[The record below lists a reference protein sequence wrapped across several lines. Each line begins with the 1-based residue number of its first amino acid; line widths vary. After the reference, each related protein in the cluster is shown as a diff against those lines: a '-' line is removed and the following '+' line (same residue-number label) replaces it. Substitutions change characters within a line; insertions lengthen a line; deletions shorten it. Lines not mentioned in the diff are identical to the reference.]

1 MPELNDLKYAAPW
14 QEIRAVPEDWD
25 VLGAAALL
33 RMLHHLHLVRSFEET
48 VLKLNGEGLVH
59 GPAHSSIGQEGAAV
73 GAVSVLRVSDL
84 ISGSHRG
91 HHQFLAKCLRYL
103 DTEDY
108 DPRCATL
115 PAAINTMLYRT
126 LAEIMGLAP
135 GFCKGRGG
143 SMHLRWAEAG
153 ALGTNAIVGG
163 GVPLATGTAWACKRR
178 GAGDVVFTFL
188 GDGAVNIGAVPES
201 LNLASLWSLPI
212 CFFMEN
218 NGYAVA
224 TAVAEQMRE
233 VRLSSR
239 GGAYGIPALRVDGM
253 NPVAVRLAAQMA
265 VKAMRAG
272 GGPYI
277 IEAEVYRFFH
287 HSGAMPGSAFGYRT
301 KDEEAAWRARDPL
314 TCLARGMIERRW
326 LTEEE
331 DAKLRAGAG
340 SVMQEIAS
348 RLTET
353 KGDKRTIVPSLWPD
367 PSNPDRGVRGDLSEL
382 DDLRYEEL
390 DSATGKTGTV
400 KFTDVIPR
408 VMARRMEEDGRIFC
422 IGEDIHRLR
431 GGTNGATRG
440 LAERFPDRII
450 GTPIAEQGFV
460 GFAGGVAIE
469 GHFRPVVEFMYADF
483 SLVAADQLFNQI
495 AKARHMFGGDT
506 PVPLVLRTKC
516 ALGTGYGSQ
525 HSMDPAG
532 LYALWPGWRI
542 VAPST
547 PFDYV
552 GLMNSALR
560 CNDPVLVIEHVDLYS
575 SKGPG
580 PLEDFDYYI
589 RLGKAKIARPGH
601 AFTVLTYLAMT
612 QLAVRAADELDIDAE
627 VVDLRSLD
635 RAGLDWET
643 IGASIRKTRIAVVL
657 EQGSWTASYGAILA
671 DEVQRRF
678 FEHLDQPVRRIHGG
692 EASPNVSKIL
702 ERAAIVNIDTI
713 RDAFA
718 GIMAGTS
725 RCAQPRTCNPL
736 NGGIPGLRGTDHI
749 GVTVPDLAQ
758 AVEFFVNVIGCEPFY
773 ELGPFAAPDDWM
785 ATHLN
790 VHPRTVMKR
799 LKFLRCRHGSN
810 FELFEYSAPDQNTR
824 QPKNSDVGGHHPA
837 FYVDDM
843 DAALDYLRGRG
854 IRILGEPTVRTTGPS
869 AGQSWVYFLAPW
881 DMQFEL
887 VSYPGGKGYERETA
901 ARLWHPAHPAA

>member
-1 MPELNDLKYAAPW
+1 MPKLIDLTYRAPW
-14 QEIRAVPEDWD
+14 QELQAVPQDWD
-25 VLGAAALL
+25 LLGAASLL
-33 RMLHHLHLVRSFEET
+33 RMLHHLHIIRAFEET
-48 VLKLNGEGLVH
+48 VLALNGQGLVH

-73 GAVSVLRVSDL
+73 GAISALRASDL

-103 DTEDY
+103 DAEDY
-108 DPRCATL
+108 DPRSAPL
-115 PAAINTMLYRT
+115 PDAINTMLYRA

-163 GVPLATGTAWACKRR
+163 GVPLATGAAWACKRL

-188 GDGAVNIGAVPES
+188 GDGAVNIGSVAES

-224 TAVAEQMRE
+224 TPLAEEMRE

-253 NPVAVRLAAQMA
+253 NPVAARLAAQQA
-265 VKAMRAG
+265 VAAMRKG

-287 HSGAMPGSAFGYRT
+287 HSGGMLGSAFGYRT
-301 KDEEAAWRARDPL
+301 KDEEAAWRTRDPL
-314 TCLARGMIERRW
+314 TCLAHGMIERRW

-331 DAKLRAGAG
+331 DARLRAGAC
-340 SVMQEIAS
+340 SVMHEIAS
-348 RLTET
+348 RLTEPQ
-353 KGDKRTIVPSLWPD
+353 GEKRIIVPSLWPD
-367 PSNPDRGVRGDLSEL
+367 AAFPDRGVRGDLSEL
-382 DDLRYEEL
+382 ENVRYEEL
-390 DSATGKTGTV
+390 ACASGKTGTV
-400 KFTDVIPR
+400 KFIDVVPA
-408 VMARRMEEDGRIFC
+408 VMGRRMAEDDRIFS

-450 GTPIAEQGFV
+450 GAPISELGFV
-460 GFAGGVAIE
+460 GLAGGVAME
-469 GHFRPVVEFMYADF
+469 GHFRPVVELMYADF

-495 AKARHMFGGDT
+495 AKLRHMFGGDT

-552 GLMNSALR
+552 GLMNSALK
-560 CNDPVLVIEHVDLYS
+560 CNDPVLVIEHVDLYT

-580 PLEDFDYYI
+580 PLEDFDYFV
-589 RLGKAKIARPGH
+589 RLGKASIARPGL

-612 QLAVRAADELDIDAE
+612 PLAVRAADELGIDAE
-627 VVDLRSLD
+627 IIDLRSLD

-643 IGASIRKTRIAVVL
+643 IGASIRKTRHAVVL
-657 EQGSWTASYGAILA
+657 EQGSWTASYGAVLV
-671 DEVQRRF
+671 DEVQRRCF
-678 FEHLDQPVRRIHGG
+678 DDLDQPVGRIHGG
-692 EASPNVSKIL
+692 EAAPNVSKVL
-702 ERAAIVNIDTI
+702 ERAAIVNIETI
-713 RDAFA
+713 REAFK
-718 GIMAGTS
+718 GIMAGKG
-725 RCAQPRTCNPL
+725 RRAQPRT
-736 NGGIPGLRGTDHI
+736 
-749 GVTVPDLAQ
+749 
-758 AVEFFVNVIGCEPFY
+758 
-773 ELGPFAAPDDWM
+773 
-785 ATHLN
+785 
-790 VHPRTVMKR
+790 
-799 LKFLRCRHGSN
+799 
-810 FELFEYSAPDQNTR
+810 FESPQV
-824 QPKNSDVGGHHPA
+824 K
-837 FYVDDM
+837 
-843 DAALDYLRGRG
+843 
-854 IRILGEPTVRTTGPS
+854 
-869 AGQSWVYFLAPW
+869 QSC
-881 DMQFEL
+881 QQ
-887 VSYPGGKGYERETA
+887 
-901 ARLWHPAHPAA
+901 

>member
-1 MPELNDLKYAAPW
+1 MPKLNDLKYAAPW
-14 QEIRAVPEDWD
+14 QEIQAVPEDWD
-25 VLGAAALL
+25 ALGAVPLL
-33 RMLHHLHLVRSFEET
+33 RMLHHLHLVRAFEET
-48 VLKLNGEGLVH
+48 VLKLNSEGLVH

-73 GAVSVLRVSDL
+73 GAVSVLRASDL

-91 HHQFLAKCLRYL
+91 HHQFLAKCLTYL
-103 DTEDY
+103 DRGNY
-108 DPRCATL
+108 DPLSAPL
-115 PAAINTMLYRT
+115 PAAIDTMLYRA

-224 TAVAEQMRE
+224 TSVAEEMRE

-253 NPVAVRLAAQMA
+253 NPVAVRLAAEMA
-265 VKAMRAG
+265 VQAMRKG

-287 HSGAMPGSAFGYRT
+287 HSGGMQGSAFGYRT
-301 KDEEAAWRARDPL
+301 KDEEAAWRTRDPL

-326 LTEEE
+326 LTEDG
-331 DAKLRAGAG
+331 DAKLRAGACN
-340 SVMQEIAS
+340 VMQEIAS

-353 KGDKRTIVPSLWPD
+353 KGEKRTIIASLWPD
-367 PSNPDRGVRGDLSEL
+367 ASNPDRGVRGDLSEL
-382 DDLRYEEL
+382 DNVRYEEL
-390 DSATGKTGTV
+390 ASASGKTGTV

-408 VMARRMEEDGRIFC
+408 VMERRMEEDSRIFC

-440 LAERFPDRII
+440 LPERFPDRII

-460 GFAGGVAIE
+460 GLAGGVAME

-560 CNDPVLVIEHVDLYS
+560 CNDPVLVIEHVDLYQTT
-575 SKGPG
+575 GPI
-580 PLEDFDYYI
+580 PVDDLDFHI
-589 RLGKAKIARPGH
+589 PCGKAIVRRSGRRA
-601 AFTVLTYLAMT
+601 TVLTYLSMVHRALESAE
-612 QLAVRAADELDIDAE
+612 QLGADVEII
-627 VVDLRSLD
+627 DLRWLD
-635 RAGLDWET
+635 RASMDWDT
-643 IGASIRKTRIAVVL
+643 IGASVRKTNNVL
-657 EQGSWTASYGAILA
+657 IVEQGASGTSYGGWLA
-671 DEVQRRF
+671 DEIQRRLF
-678 FEHLDQPVRRIHGG
+678 DWLDQPVQRVAGG
-692 EASPNVSKIL
+692 EASPSISKVL
-702 ERAAIVNIDTI
+702 ERAAL
-713 RDAFA
+713 
-718 GIMAGTS
+718 AGTEEVS
-725 RCAQPRTCNPL
+725 AA
-736 NGGIPGLRGTDHI
+736 
-749 GVTVPDLAQ
+749 LAQ
-758 AVEFFVNVIGCEPFY
+758 
-773 ELGPFAAPDDWM
+773 LLQHAA
-785 ATHLN
+785 
-790 VHPRTVMKR
+790 
-799 LKFLRCRHGSN
+799 
-810 FELFEYSAPDQNTR
+810 
-824 QPKNSDVGGHHPA
+824 
-837 FYVDDM
+837 
-843 DAALDYLRGRG
+843 
-854 IRILGEPTVRTTGPS
+854 
-869 AGQSWVYFLAPW
+869 
-881 DMQFEL
+881 
-887 VSYPGGKGYERETA
+887 
-901 ARLWHPAHPAA
+901 